1 MQNFDELRVAV
12 ASLLTAL
19 IEIVVRVVETV
30 DLDLTDLD
38 QRLQAVEKILRDPI
52 LAAQCL
58 PGLGLVSAPLTSES
72 PAPSGAPS
80 DPGTRSGSLLD
91 SC

>member
-1 MQNFDELRVAV
+1 METPGRRIEVDEVAMKELLV
-12 ASLLTAL
+12 RMASDVLN
-19 IEIVVRVVETV
+19 
-30 DLDLTDLD
+30 LD

-58 PGLGLVSAPLTSES
+58 SGLGLVSAPLTGES

-80 DPGTRSGSLLD
+80 DPETRSGSP
-91 SC
+91 SRSY